1 MARPIRQGLEY
12 FPTDITFLSD
22 IRVRRIAAACG
33 GQAVHILLS
42 LLINTYRDAG
52 YYLEWNEEVRFLV
65 ADEVRVAETLAAAV
79 VEKAL
84 AVGFFDLQ
92 LFNEYRILTSREIQA
107 RYIAAT
113 HKRKE
118 VRLIGA
124 YLLVEQPERNN
135 LVIEALE
142 TPAKTSPA
150 PAEMAVPPQSV
161 PAPTAA
167 SPLPSPETVAT
178 TALADTPP
186 VKLPADTSLPKAP
199 AAAPAEN
206 AAAPVS
212 EPLFSAVAPQVSVG
226 TNPPAASGTD
236 AGLSSLFDTEPT
248 ETADDWQI
256 TGHPQDSESCMIKP
270 DQRKRSA
277 NKALN
282 NKSENSRT
290 LPHPAS
296 SVDFAEDSAAG
307 CQQMGGKRD
316 DIAPVQSPGPV
327 SGGRADTEPTASL
340 GVVSGGQPGVNA
352 GAQQGASPDAGPA
365 AAASGAFVTG
375 SSADSEHVSAT
386 GFAATAGSR
395 GSSSGTVTPHSAG
408 DISAAPYPAA
418 VPTVAMPR
426 SAAPT
431 SASTQTNPAAQ
442 STAAAAAAFTASAT
456 FTSWQRLWSTPN
468 PLLQEQLACL
478 IQRFGDELVAEAVK
492 VAAWK
497 SVPAA
502 RGAAFITGC
511 LKKWA
516 ENNITTAVEAERYQ
530 QAGPG
535 GNNMKN
541 SGSNG
546 ESNSTSRSNSA
557 ASAPSQAA
565 GSGASQ
571 TARSKPA
578 AASGYES
585 RRNRPYRKETLT
597 DWDAY
602 EVKTTDKQTWLRL
615 QKGLCKLIGDEFAV
629 DELFTA
635 SPEELAW
642 IQDEQAGFDDPV
654 YLAAAGITG

>member
-92 LFNEYRILTSREIQA
+92 LFNEYRILTSREIQD

-186 VKLPADTSLPKAP
+186 VKLPADTPLPKAS

-206 AAAPVS
+206 AAAPVA
-212 EPLFSAVAPQVSVG
+212 EPLFSDVSPQVSVD

-236 AGLSSLFDTEPT
+236 AELSSLFDTEPT

-256 TGHPQDSESCMIKP
+256 MGHPQDSESSMIKP
-270 DQRKRSA
+270 DQRKRSV
-277 NKALN
+277 NKPLN
-282 NKSENSRT
+282 NKSPNSRP
-290 LPHPAS
+290 LPHTAINA
-296 SVDFAEDSAAG
+296 DFARNSAAG
-307 CQQMGGKRD
+307 CERVGGKRD
-316 DIAPVQSPGPV
+316 DIAPAPSPGPV
-327 SGGRADTEPTASL
+327 SGGS
-340 GVVSGGQPGVNA
+340 A
-352 GAQQGASPDAGPA
+352 GTQQGAGPDAGPA
-365 AAASGAFVTG
+365 AGTSGAFVTG
-375 SSADSEHVSAT
+375 ASADSELVSAT
-386 GFAATAGSR
+386 GFATTTSSR
-395 GSSSGTVTPHSAG
+395 GSSSATATPRPAG
-408 DISAAPYPAA
+408 DISAAAPHPAA
-418 VPTVAMPR
+418 VPTVATPC

-431 SASTQTNPAAQ
+431 SASTQTNPAPQ
-442 STAAAAAAFTASAT
+442 STAAAAAA

-468 PLLQEQLACL
+468 QLLQEQLSCL

-516 ENNITTAVEAERYQ
+516 ENNITTAAEAERYQ

-535 GNNMKN
+535 GNNVRN
-541 SGSNG
+541 SGSNGGSNG
-546 ESNSTSRSNSA
+546 ESNSTIRSNSA
-557 ASAPSQAA
+557 ASVPSQAA
-565 GSGASQ
+565 TSAASQ

-578 AASGYES
+578 AASGYET

-615 QKGLCKLIGDEFAV
+615 QKGLCKLIGDEFTV

-642 IQDEQAGFDDPV
+642 IQDDQADFDDPV
-654 YLAAAGITG
+654 YLAAAGIMS